1 MLLLY
6 HHGRART
13 CPRHPY
19 DKGGLLS
26 HSTRSLR
33 KETVT
38 SGHVEKQK
46 ERGRHRDR
54 RQNKKQS
61 RHLTTLTRNPGQDSL
76 STWLERVKQ
85 TGRSSLVPGR

>member
-13 CPRHPY
+13 CPRHPH

-26 HSTRSLR
+26 YSTRSLKVQCGEQEEEGDR
-33 KETVT
+33 C
-38 SGHVEKQK
+38 
-46 ERGRHRDR
+46 R

-61 RHLTTLTRNPGQDSL
+61 RHLTTLTRNPGQHSL

-85 TGRSSLVPGR
+85 AGRSSLVSCR